1 MENDSLFK
9 IFEVLL
15 TPEKPNEKNE
25 KSEKSEK
32 EKLKSSKSDFNLGK
46 QTTEMV
52 KSYALGD
59 HKQSEEFKRLR
70 NAMTNQKNLKLKDY
84 LRLASLSNDS
94 KFDRLNNLTKPKE
107 DKNLLNL
114 KQSET
119 TNMRKSFIVDKNR
132 TAIDSEKSISLIKA
146 SLKRKLEKSISL
158 ALKLT

>member
-59 HKQSEEFKRLR
+59 HK
-70 NAMTNQKNLKLKDY
+70 
-84 LRLASLSNDS
+84 
-94 KFDRLNNLTKPKE
+94 
-107 DKNLLNL
+107 
-114 KQSET
+114 
-119 TNMRKSFIVDKNR
+119 
-132 TAIDSEKSISLIKA
+132 
-146 SLKRKLEKSISL
+146 
-158 ALKLT
+158 